1 MSMTT
6 TLAVGYHSLLSWSLF
21 LCHLLS
27 SLLLAGS
34 LIMELFPYKYWKVGY
49 KPLAEEYGV
58 HHRWVWMTA
67 VCLCVTV
74 CMSFCALVS
83 LCVYMSVCGCVC
95 LGARMCALTVLLCP
109 SPLPASQMQSQ
120 GPVSSSHYLL
130 YLFSQRQCMLSHWCR
145 DFSRNENIIMTP
157 DMLKSFLGL
166 GA

>member
-1 MSMTT
+1 MSILFMKKGKASELLSMSMTT

-21 LCHLLS
+21 LCPLLS
-27 SLLLAGS
+27 SLL
-34 LIMELFPYKYWKVGY
+34 
-49 KPLAEEYGV
+49 EEYGV